1 LPLFFT
7 RKEVFEWLKT
17 GKKTIDIRKGK
28 PHKGQIAVFQVGPKI
43 LRMKITKKETG
54 SLTQV
59 MQSDNFRLV
68 VPSAT
73 VIGDAVAY
81 LHVLYGTYDG
91 VFTAYYLEL

>member
-28 PHKGQIAVFQVGPKI
+28 PHEGKIAVFQVGPKI
-43 LRMKITKKETG
+43 LRMKITRKETG
-54 SLTQV
+54 SLAEV
-59 MQSDNFRLV
+59 LRSDNFRLV
-68 VPSAT
+68 IPSAT
-73 VIGDAVAY
+73 VIGDAIAY
-81 LHVLYGTYDG
+81 LHELYGTCDG